1 MPYGRSNKKI
11 AESHMKKSSGFK
23 MKGFSGFKQTQ
34 DEGKTFSQGGWS
46 KSYEKKYQ
54 DAIARGV
61 QKQVNDLVEKRKNLA
76 KGSDEWNKNQNKI
89 NSLLKDPTRHKR
101 NPKNK

>member
-1 MPYGRSNKKI
+1 M
-11 AESHMKKSSGFK
+11 AFK

-34 DEGKTFSQGGWS
+34 DEKKTFSQGGFS
-46 KSYEKKYQ
+46 ESYEKKYQ

-61 QKQVNDLVEKRKNLA
+61 QKQVNDLVDQRKNLE
-76 KGSDEWNKNQNKI
+76 KGSDAYNKVQNKI

-101 NPKNK
+101 NPQNF

>member
-1 MPYGRSNKKI
+1 M
-11 AESHMKKSSGFK
+11 AFK
-23 MKGFSGFKQTQ
+23 MKGFSGFKKTQ
-34 DEGKTFSQGGWS
+34 DELGGWS